1 VRCYSTFQ
9 NAGKLISSKSS
20 EIIHHVQ
27 NSHSTGP
34 FAVAFFFFDFKD
46 IAKQDSRALLS
57 SLLIQLCNKSDLCS
71 KSLFDM
77 YSTYDCGTRQPSEG
91 DLSRCLKNML
101 TLPGQ
106 VPTYLIVDAVDEC
119 PNTSKVLGVSPSR
132 QKVLEFVKELVE
144 LHLPN
149 LHICVTSRFE
159 FDIRSTLE
167 RLARFKVSL
176 HDQDEQKEDIAK
188 YVRSV
193 VYSDSEP
200 MMKKWKSEDKELVI
214 ETLSKRADGM

>member
-1 VRCYSTFQ
+1 MFSP
-9 NAGKLISSKSS
+9 SS

-27 NSHSTGP
+27 NTYNFGP
-34 FAVAFFFFDFKD
+34 FAAAFFFFDFKD

-57 SLLIQLCNKSDLCS
+57 SLLIQLCDQSDLCF

-77 YSTYDCGTRQPSEG
+77 YSTHGRGTRQPSEG

-101 TLPGQ
+101 TVLDQ

-119 PNTSKVLGVSPSR
+119 PNASKVLGVPPSR
-132 QKVLEFVKELVE
+132 QKVLGVVKELVE
-144 LHLPN
+144 LHLPK

-176 HDQDEQKEDIAK
+176 HDQEEQKQDIAK
-188 YVRSV
+188 YVRAV

-200 MMKKWKSEDKELVI
+200 MMKKWRTEDKELVV